1 MGVVGVVVVV
11 EGGVVCVEVVWLLGV
26 TLVVLVVLLV
36 LASSVWLLVLR
47 VEAVGVVG
55 VVVVV
60 GGDMVVVGV
69 ILFAEATMASQSM
82 SIVVGV
88 TGVGGLG
95 IGLLRG

>member
-1 MGVVGVVVVV
+1 M
-11 EGGVVCVEVVWLLGV
+11 
-26 TLVVLVVLLV
+26 VLVVLLV

-47 VEAVGVVG
+47 VVAVGVVG

-69 ILFAEATMASQSM
+69 VLFAEATMASQSM

-88 TGVGGLG
+88 AGVGGLG
-95 IGLLRG
+95 IGLLRD